1 MITLTRKPEGGET
14 KMQLGKLMMQTKKGF
29 TLSDMS
35 SIAVTFVVTAII
47 VGIGAT
53 ILTSIQGTQAAGTVA
68 YNASGYGLTS
78 LNTIAS
84 YLPIVGLVA
93 VAAVVVGI
101 VLFFFVRKQG

>member
-1 MITLTRKPEGGET
+1 MKQESVFKKMMGRKN
-14 KMQLGKLMMQTKKGF
+14 GF
-29 TLSDMS
+29 ALSDMS

-53 ILTSIQGTQAAGTVA
+53 ILTSIQSTQASGTVG

-101 VLFFFVRKQG
+101 VLVFFMRKQG